1 MKGTMFIDWTHMVAD
16 RVTVRLAL
24 FKANGIIHEHV
35 LFNPYKNLCGL
46 TVVINH
52 NMLVFVRSKASLPK
66 WRTTSLKDPINLII
80 KKIVF

>member
-46 TVVINH
+46 TVVMQPQHVGFCSFESIIAKMAH
-52 NMLVFVRSKASLPK
+52 YVFKGS
-66 WRTTSLKDPINLII
+66 N
-80 KKIVF
+80 